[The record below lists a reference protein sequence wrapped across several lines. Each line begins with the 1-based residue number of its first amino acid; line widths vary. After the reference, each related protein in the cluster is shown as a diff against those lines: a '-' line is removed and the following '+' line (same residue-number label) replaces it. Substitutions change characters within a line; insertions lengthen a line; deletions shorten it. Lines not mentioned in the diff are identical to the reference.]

1 MSVFEGPKGEPVLK
15 ESCRLPEFPMD
26 AAELE
31 QRLVRLPAQSSDP
44 LRRFV
49 EQIPA
54 EILDPARTVAEGIAP
69 GTPTTHGSK
78 TLREFAALKE
88 REKNG
93 TLHKNEAEYFRYGT
107 PATRQLEESLALQ
120 HGGESALTFISDQAA
135 KSAVIESLLPVSKE
149 ASHFIVAAGADKAT
163 RLKLDRLVK
172 RGRVELTEVPRE
184 ELSDVG
190 RYLKPNT
197 KAVILENVSDAK
209 LGAISVPQVR
219 NAILSGGS
227 TALIVVDQTA
237 SVVVDANPLED
248 GADLLLPAVSRYY
261 SDGTDRVTGVVVG
274 RANLV
279 LPVRDHRS
287 QHGTISHDIDC
298 YGVARG
304 LAVEGFGVEAS
315 SCRGSEFPRR
325 DSRHSKALNG
335 TQITARTEKTL
346 GRLDGGEA
354 VVFRSRM
361 AAISAVIDAILPIDG
376 SVAHIIV
383 PEQGYRQTWNI
394 LDRLQKQGRV
404 ELSVV
409 PMDGFN
415 DIQKLLKPNTA
426 GVFFETPSNPFLRV
440 IDVQEVRNQ
449 VDRAGSNAL
458 VIVDH
463 TFAGPLNQQP
473 LSQGAHLVVPSL
485 TKYVTGSNQAGA
497 GGVVGHGELI
507 RRVRAL
513 RALHGTIAHD
523 ADCLRIDQGI
533 ATLKERTERNNENG
547 LHVAELLAGHPLV
560 RQLWYPGHPSHP
572 DYSVA
577 QKQMAGYG
585 GVVSFRLGARD
596 FHDIAAFVDAFI
608 AASPEGTY
616 IAPSFGGN
624 TPLVSAVAVV
634 SHFQQTP
641 AERAARGIPDDL
653 MRIALGTQSKES
665 LTKAFEAGFAALAV
679 RQGLN

>member
-1 MSVFEGPKGEPVLK
+1 MSVFEGPRGDPVLK
-15 ESCRLPEFPMD
+15 GSCRLPEFPID
-26 AAELE
+26 PAELE
-31 QRLVRLPAQSSDP
+31 RRLVRPPASSTDP
-44 LRRFV
+44 LRQFV

-54 EILDPARTVAEGIAP
+54 EILDPSRTVAEGIAAS
-69 GTPTTHGSK
+69 TPTTHGSK

-107 PATRQLEESLALQ
+107 PATRQLEEALATRF
-120 HGGESALTFISDQAA
+120 GGEFALTFISDQAA
-135 KSAVIESLLPVSKE
+135 KSAVIESLLPVSDE
-149 ASHFIVAAGADKAT
+149 VSHFIVTTGADKAT
-163 RLKLDRLVK
+163 RLKLDRLAK
-172 RGRVELTEVPRE
+172 RGRVELTEVSRG
-184 ELSDVG
+184 ELSNVG
-190 RYLKPNT
+190 RYVKANT
-197 KAVILENVSDAK
+197 RAVIVENVSNAK
-209 LGAISVPQVR
+209 LGEISVPAVK
-219 NAILSGGS
+219 S
-227 TALIVVDQTA
+227 ALIGAGSNALLVVDQTA
-237 SVVVDANPLED
+237 SVEKDIRPIA
-248 GADLLLPAVSRYY
+248 GGTDLLLPAVSQYY
-261 SDGTDRVTGVVVG
+261 SDGTDRVTGAVVG
-274 RANLV
+274 SAKLL
-279 LPVRDHRS
+279 LPVRDYRS

-304 LAVEGFGVEAS
+304 LAVEGLGVEANS
-315 SCRGSEFPRR
+315 SHGSEFTRR
-325 DSRHSKALNG
+325 DLRHSKALSG
-335 TQITARTEKTL
+335 SPVTSRTEKTL

-354 VVFRSRM
+354 VVFRSGM

-376 SVAHIIV
+376 SLAHIIV

-394 LDRLQKQGRV
+394 LDRLHKQGRV

-409 PMDGFN
+409 PMDGFH
-415 DIQKLLKPNTA
+415 DIQRLLKPNTV

-440 IDVQEVRNQ
+440 IDVREVRNQ
-449 VDRAGSNAL
+449 VDRAASNAL

-463 TFAGPLNQQP
+463 TFAGPLNQRP

-485 TKYVTGSNQAGA
+485 TKYVTGSNQVGA

-523 ADCLRIDQGI
+523 VDCLGIDQGI
-533 ATLKERTERNNENG
+533 FTLKERTERNNENG

-572 DYSVA
+572 DYSIA
-577 QKQMAGYG
+577 QKQMAGCG

-596 FHDIAAFVDAFI
+596 FHDMAAFVDAFI

-653 MRIALGTQSKES
+653 IRVALGTQSKES
-665 LTKAFEAGFAALAV
+665 LTKAFEAGFSALAV
-679 RQGLN
+679 RQGLM